1 METLVGYR
9 SMESD
14 SDEIETQLSTLKLR
28 AGEAEDQVVQALNRL
43 KLVEFK
49 LKKELEDLSETSL
62 RSKVPLRQWLTSRN
76 LSKEST
82 FQEFFETL
90 LEEHKAEHRLDIS
103 DRSILLNKDACKLF
117 GLVGKDIRMTMK
129 ELLEKLPQIYH

>member
-1 METLVGYR
+1 
-9 SMESD
+9 MESD
-14 SDEIETQLSTLKLR
+14 SENEIETHLSTLKLK
-28 AGEAEDQVVQALNRL
+28 AGEAEDQVVLALNRL

-49 LKKELEDLSETSL
+49 LKKELEDLSETTL

-82 FQEFFETL
+82 FQEFFEKL
-90 LEEHKAEHRLDIS
+90 LEEHKEEHRLDLT

-117 GLVGKDIRMTMK
+117 GLSGKDVRFTMK